1 MTCSSQDIKRTTVTI
16 GEDTDWN
23 GHSFVR
29 YRFETDIDLTG
40 NTISVDFGAFNKTFS
55 LEQDTTGFYF
65 DVTLSKEDTSKFSEG
80 NVCGVVKL
88 TKDGKDTYLDQ
99 TIPLYAKQPG
109 C

>member
-1 MTCSSQDIKRTTVTI
+1 MSCCSQDVKRTTVYI

-23 GHSFVR
+23 GHSFLR

-40 NTISVDFGAFNKTFS
+40 NTVSVDFGAFNKTFS
-55 LEQDTTGFYF
+55 LEHDTTGFYF
-65 DVTLSKEDTSKFSEG
+65 DVTLSKEDTIKFTEG

-88 TKDGKDTYLDQ
+88 TKDEKDTYVDQ

>member
-1 MTCSSQDIKRTTVTI
+1 MTCSSDDVKRYTVVI

-23 GHSFVR
+23 GHDFIR

-40 NTISVDFGAFNKTFS
+40 NTITVDFGAFEKTFT
-55 LEQDTTGFYF
+55 LETDENGFFF
-65 DVTLSKEDTSKFSEG
+65 DITLSKTDTSKFVEG

-88 TKDGKDTYLDQ
+88 TKDEKDTYVEQ